1 MRGGNLTL
9 DTMRWPCSGASP
21 RARGKLD
28 ARHHALAM
36 LRCIPACAGE
46 TTLRARLRRTRR
58 VASPRARGK
67 PCQDSGGDRHLG
79 YIPAHGG
86 ASRMARSVGARA
98 GHEGPGSHSGPSL
111 RAESAPYATRTR
123 CPSPAPRLWTPPL
136 PWTQRARPPEL
147 AKPRRRGFAQRPQLH
162 CCCWYFNLNE
172 LNDGPEDRQVSRF
185 AQFFV
190 TADRAR
196 RRSGHG
202 RRARGRSAARSSNR
216 GRYGRSENRKAK
228 TAPTIQKGR
237 SGRNRSQDHP
247 EDTERGTT
255 CRLRL

>member
-1 MRGGNLTL
+1 MVGARVG
-9 DTMRWPCSGASP
+9 DGASP
-21 RARGKLD
+21 RARGKRS
-28 ARHHALAM
+28 AQPPH
-36 LRCIPACAGE
+36 LRRRGCIPACAGE
-46 TTLRARLRRTRR
+46 TIRLKSCR
-58 VASPRARGK
+58 VLIGVHPR
-67 PCQDSGGDRHLG
+67 
-79 YIPAHGG
+79 
-86 ASRMARSVGARA
+86 VRA
-98 GHEGPGSHSGPSL
+98 GNRVKILAVTVTSATSLHTGEPPEWLGLSELKPVTRVPEATPGPHSAP
-111 RAESAPYATRTR
+111 ESAPYATRTR
-123 CPSPAPRLWTPPL
+123 YPSPAPRLWTPPL

-185 AQFFV
+185 AQFYV

-247 EDTERGTT
+247 EDTERGNGEP
-255 CRLRL
+255 RAA